1 MTYTLLGSAISPY
14 VRKVKLVLLEKQ
26 IRHAVEDVIPFNP
39 PDGWRAISPLGKI
52 PVLRHDERIVN
63 DSTVICEYL
72 ERLHP
77 TPALHPS
84 DPYDLARARWIEE
97 YVDGG
102 VIPVTGPRVF
112 FELVVKPLLG
122 QKSDE
127 VAAKKVVDEELP
139 AYFDYLE
146 AELEGDYY
154 IGDQLSIA
162 DIAVGNL
169 FVNLRLCGVKP
180 DPSRWKKLAA
190 FVDRMHARA
199 SFKAVIEP
207 LLGTVGKRW
216 V

>member
-127 VAAKKVVDEELP
+127 AAAKKVVDEELP

-180 DPSRWKKLAA
+180 DPSRWEKLAA

-199 SFKAVIEP
+199 SFKSVIEP